1 MHTLRAGRRPIY
13 ALRPVNT
20 GILAAAAVA
29 LMWAVSSLCYSFAG
43 RRIGS
48 GAVNH
53 VRLWLALSLTAL
65 AHLALTG
72 RILPQAAGAR
82 QLAFLAASGLIGYV
96 LGDAFLFEGFVQLG
110 ARTTML
116 IMTSVPIFG
125 AFLGFVVLGE
135 RLSLW
140 KAAMIAVTLA
150 GIAVVVA
157 GPAAGTE
164 PAADAGA
171 DADAKAAHARR
182 RRLWGV
188 ACACGGAV
196 GQAGGLLLSKLA
208 LQEGMSPVAANLVR
222 LTAGSFGMGLWAAVS
237 GRALADFR
245 AASVPRTAVLVLA
258 GTLAGPFL
266 GVALSLY
273 AIARVEIGV
282 ASTLMQTSPIL
293 LLPLSR
299 LVTGERIT
307 ARAAAGT
314 AVAVAG
320 AAALFFTG

>member
-1 MHTLRAGRRPIY
+1 MSAGIF
-13 ALRPVNT
+13 
-20 GILAAAAVA
+20 AAAAVA
-29 LMWAVSSLCYSFAG
+29 LLWAVSSLCYSFAG

-53 VRLWLALSLTAL
+53 VRLWLALALTAL

-72 RILPQAAGAR
+72 RLLPQAAGAR

-96 LGDAFLFEGFVQLG
+96 LGDAFLFEAFVQLG

-125 AFLGFVVLGE
+125 AFLGLVVLGE
-135 RLSLW
+135 RLSAW
-140 KAAMIAVTLA
+140 KTAMIAVTLA

-157 GPAAGTE
+157 GPAAGADSDGQ
-164 PAADAGA
+164 AAP
-171 DADAKAAHARR
+171 ARR

-188 ACACGGAV
+188 ACAFGGAV

-208 LQEGMSPVAANLVR
+208 LQEGMSPIAANLVR
-222 LTAGSFGMGLWAAVS
+222 LTAGSFGMGLWAAAS
-237 GRALADFR
+237 GRAAADFR
-245 AASVPRTAVLVLA
+245 AASVPRTALLVLA

-273 AIARVEIGV
+273 AVARVEIGV

-299 LVTGERIT
+299 LTTGERIT
-307 ARAAAGT
+307 ARATAGT

-320 AAALFFTG
+320 AAGLFFAG

>member
-1 MHTLRAGRRPIY
+1 MNAGIF
-13 ALRPVNT
+13 
-20 GILAAAAVA
+20 AAAAVA
-29 LMWAVSSLCYSFAG
+29 LLWAVSSLCYSFAG
-43 RRIGS
+43 KRIGS

-53 VRLWLALSLTAL
+53 VRLWLALALTAL
-65 AHLALTG
+65 AQLTLTG
-72 RILPQAAGAR
+72 RLLPQAAGVR

-96 LGDAFLFEGFVQLG
+96 LGDAFLFEAFVRLG

-125 AFLGFVVLGE
+125 AFLGLVVLGE
-135 RLSLW
+135 QLSAW
-140 KAAMIAVTLA
+140 KTAMIAVTLA
-150 GIAVVVA
+150 GIAIVVA
-157 GPAAGTE
+157 GPAAG
-164 PAADAGA
+164 ADP
-171 DADAKAAHARR
+171 DAKPAREH
-182 RRLWGV
+182 RLWGV
-188 ACACGGAV
+188 ACAFGGAV

-237 GRALADFR
+237 GRAAADFR
-245 AASVPRTAVLVLA
+245 AASVPRTALLVLA

-273 AIARVEIGV
+273 AVARVEIGV

-299 LVTGERIT
+299 LAAGERIT

-320 AAALFFTG
+320 AAGLFFAG